1 MAETPTEPARSSLR
15 SSAAPPSGAP
25 TGAPTGGALE
35 RALSAEHAAVYAY
48 GVIGGKTSGALLKR
62 ATAGFDAH
70 RARRDQL
77 RTLITRR
84 GGTPAEPGP
93 TYLLPFEVRGPADAV
108 RLALLVEQRVTT
120 AYLELAADRDPAL
133 RRIAALAAQE
143 CATRAYGW
151 QPKLGPFPGMDRE
164 EAGVDVTV
172 PTAGSESPP
181 ADSSGTADPAT
192 ADSGT
197 ADSAGTPGQEAQPE
211 SSAPDG
217 Q

>member
-1 MAETPTEPARSSLR
+1 MTETSAEPAR
-15 SSAAPPSGAP
+15 APAGD
-25 TGAPTGGALE
+25 ALG
-35 RALSAEHAAVYAY
+35 RALAAEHAAVYAY
-48 GVIGGKTSGALLKR
+48 GVIGGRTSGALLRR

-77 RTLITRR
+77 RALITQR

-93 TYLLPFEVRGPADAV
+93 TYSLPFAVRKPADAV
-108 RLALLVEQRVTT
+108 RLAVLVEQRVTT

-151 QPKLGPFPGMDRE
+151 QPKIGDPFPGMNRGGADFDAAVPAP
-164 EAGVDVTV
+164 EAET
-172 PTAGSESPP
+172 P
-181 ADSSGTADPAT
+181 APDSSASDGSSGT
-192 ADSGT
+192 SG
-197 ADSAGTPGQEAQPE
+197 SEEAQPE
-211 SSAPDG
+211 PSAPEG

>member
-1 MAETPTEPARSSLR
+1 MTETSAEPAR
-15 SSAAPPSGAP
+15 APAGAP
-25 TGAPTGGALE
+25 VGDALG

-48 GVIGGKTSGALLKR
+48 GVIGGKTSGALLRR

-77 RTLITRR
+77 RTLITQR

-93 TYLLPFEVRGPADAV
+93 TYRLPFEVRGPADAV
-108 RLALLVEQRVTT
+108 RLAVLVEQRVTT

-151 QPKLGPFPGMDRE
+151 QPKIGPFPGMDRGG
-164 EAGVDVTV
+164 ADFDVAV
-172 PTAGSESPP
+172 PTPGAESPSAASSEPAGS
-181 ADSSGTADPAT
+181 
-192 ADSGT
+192 
-197 ADSAGTPGQEAQPE
+197 AGAPGQETQPE
-211 SSAPDG
+211 PSAPDG

>member
-1 MAETPTEPARSSLR
+1 MTETSAEPAR
-15 SSAAPPSGAP
+15 AP
-25 TGAPTGGALE
+25 TGAPVGDALG

-48 GVIGGKTSGALLKR
+48 GVIGGKTSGALLRR

-77 RTLITRR
+77 RALISQR

-93 TYLLPFEVRGPADAV
+93 TYRLPFEVRGPADAV

-151 QPKLGPFPGMDRE
+151 QPKIGDPFPGMGRDG
-164 EAGVDVTV
+164 ADVDV
-172 PTAGSESPP
+172 PAQGAESAPAASSGPAGS
-181 ADSSGTADPAT
+181 
-192 ADSGT
+192 
-197 ADSAGTPGQEAQPE
+197 AGAPGQEAQPE
-211 SSAPDG
+211 PSGEDG

>member
-1 MAETPTEPARSSLR
+1 MTE
-15 SSAAPPSGAP
+15 SAAEPSKAP
-25 TGAPTGGALE
+25 VVDALG

-48 GVIGGKTSGALLKR
+48 GVIGGKTGGALLKR

-77 RTLITRR
+77 RALITQR

-93 TYLLPFEVRGPADAV
+93 TYLLPFEVRKPADAV
-108 RLALLVEQRVTT
+108 RLAVLVEQRVTT

-143 CATRAYGW
+143 SATRAYGW
-151 QPKLGPFPGMDRE
+151 QPKIGDPFPGMGRGGADAAAPAE
-164 EAGVDVTV
+164 EAG
-172 PTAGSESPP
+172 
-181 ADSSGTADPAT
+181 ADGASSGPDGADA
-192 ADSGT
+192 A
-197 ADSAGTPGQEAQPE
+197 PGQEVQPE
-211 SSAPDG
+211 PSAQDG

>member
-1 MAETPTEPARSSLR
+1 MTESATEPAQ
-15 SSAAPPSGAP
+15 APV
-25 TGAPTGGALE
+25 GGALD

-48 GVIGGKTSGALLKR
+48 GVIGGRTSGALLRR

-77 RTLITRR
+77 RALITQR

-93 TYLLPFEVRGPADAV
+93 TYRLPFEVRKPADAV
-108 RLALLVEQRVTT
+108 RLAVLVEQRVTT

-151 QPKLGPFPGMDRE
+151 QPKIGDPFPGMGRDGADFDVPAP
-164 EAGVDVTV
+164 EA
-172 PTAGSESPP
+172 ESPAP
-181 ADSSGTADPAT
+181 DSSGADGSP
-192 ADSGT
+192 GT
-197 ADSAGTPGQEAQPE
+197 SGQEAQPE
-211 SSAPDG
+211 PSAPDG

>member
-1 MAETPTEPARSSLR
+1 MTESATEPAR
-15 SSAAPPSGAP
+15 APAGD
-25 TGAPTGGALE
+25 ALN
-35 RALSAEHAAVYAY
+35 RVLSAEHAAVYAY
-48 GVIGGKTSGALLKR
+48 GVIGGKTSGALRRR

-77 RTLITRR
+77 RTLVAQR

-93 TYLLPFEVRGPADAV
+93 TYRLPFEVRKPADAV
-108 RLALLVEQRVTT
+108 RLAVLVEQRMTT

-151 QPKLGPFPGMDRE
+151 QPEIGPFPGMDRDG
-164 EAGVDVTV
+164 AGA
-172 PTAGSESPP
+172 AGSAPDAASPP
-181 ADSSGTADPAT
+181 PDAAGPDEP
-192 ADSGT
+192 
-197 ADSAGTPGQEAQPE
+197 AGTSGRDAQPQA
-211 SSAPDG
+211 SAPDG

>member
-1 MAETPTEPARSSLR
+1 MTETSTEPAK
-15 SSAAPPSGAP
+15 AP
-25 TGAPTGGALE
+25 TGAPVGDALG

-48 GVIGGKTSGALLKR
+48 GVIGGKTSGALLRR

-77 RTLITRR
+77 RTLITHR

-93 TYLLPFEVRGPADAV
+93 TYRLPFEVRRPADAV
-108 RLALLVEQRVTT
+108 RLAVLVEQRVTT

-151 QPKLGPFPGMDRE
+151 QQKIGDPFPGMGRDG
-164 EAGVDVTV
+164 ADFDVAV
-172 PTAGSESPP
+172 PTQGAETPAPDISGS
-181 ADSSGTADPAT
+181 DG
-192 ADSGT
+192 
-197 ADSAGTPGQEAQPE
+197 SAGTSGSEEAQPE
-211 SSAPDG
+211 PSAPDG

>member
-1 MAETPTEPARSSLR
+1 MTESATAPARTPAV
-15 SSAAPPSGAP
+15 AALG
-25 TGAPTGGALE
+25 

-48 GVIGGKTSGALLKR
+48 GVIGGKTSGPLRRR

-77 RTLITRR
+77 RTLITQR
-84 GGTPAEPGP
+84 GGTPTEPDP
-93 TYLLPFEVRGPADAV
+93 TYRLPFEVRKPADAV
-108 RLALLVEQRVTT
+108 RLAVLVEQRLTT

-151 QPKLGPFPGMDRE
+151 QPEIGAFPGMNRD
-164 EAGVDVTV
+164 G
-172 PTAGSESPP
+172 AGS
-181 ADSSGTADPAT
+181 DAT
-192 ADSGT
+192 G
-197 ADSAGTPGQEAQPE
+197 SAGTGSGGAAPSAGAESPAPDASDAPDSPDGPDAAEPAESADAQP
-211 SSAPDG
+211 SSADG

>member
-1 MAETPTEPARSSLR
+1 MTE
-15 SSAAPPSGAP
+15 SAAEPSKAP
-25 TGAPTGGALE
+25 TGDALD

-93 TYLLPFEVRGPADAV
+93 TYLLPFEVREPADAV
-108 RLALLVEQRVTT
+108 RLAVLVEQRVTT

-133 RRIAALAAQE
+133 RRLAALAAQE

-151 QPKLGPFPGMDRE
+151 QPKIGDPFPGMGRGGADVDAAPAE
-164 EAGVDVTV
+164 EAGSEE
-172 PTAGSESPP
+172 AGSEGAGSEG
-181 ADSSGTADPAT
+181 AGSDAASSE
-192 ADSGT
+192 
-197 ADSAGTPGQEAQPE
+197 SAGADAAPGQEARPE
-211 SSAPDG
+211 QSAQGG

>member
-1 MAETPTEPARSSLR
+1 MTETSAEPAR
-15 SSAAPPSGAP
+15 APAGD
-25 TGAPTGGALE
+25 ALA
-35 RALSAEHAAVYAY
+35 RALAAEHAAVYAY
-48 GVIGGKTSGALLKR
+48 GVIGGRTSGALLRR

-77 RTLITRR
+77 RALITQR

-93 TYLLPFEVRGPADAV
+93 TYSLPFEVRKPADAV
-108 RLALLVEQRVTT
+108 RLAVLVEQRVTT

-151 QPKLGPFPGMDRE
+151 QPKIGDPFPGMGRGGADF
-164 EAGVDVTV
+164 DVAV
-172 PTAGSESPP
+172 PNQGAETP
-181 ADSSGTADPAT
+181 APDSSGSDGP
-192 ADSGT
+192 
-197 ADSAGTPGQEAQPE
+197 AGTSASEEAQPE
-211 SSAPDG
+211 PSAPEG

>member
-1 MAETPTEPARSSLR
+1 MAETPTEPARSPLR
-15 SSAAPPSGAP
+15 SSAAPPS
-25 TGAPTGGALE
+25 GAPTGGALE

-70 RARRDQL
+70 RAHRDQL

-181 ADSSGTADPAT
+181 ADSSGTADP
-192 ADSGT
+192 GT
-197 ADSAGTPGQEAQPE
+197 ADPAGTPGQEAQPE

>member
-1 MAETPTEPARSSLR
+1 MTE
-15 SSAAPPSGAP
+15 SAAEP
-25 TGAPTGGALE
+25 TGAPAADALG

-93 TYLLPFEVRGPADAV
+93 TYLLPFEVRKPADAV
-108 RLALLVEQRVTT
+108 RLAVLVEQRVTT

-133 RRIAALAAQE
+133 RRMAALAAQE

-151 QPKLGPFPGMDRE
+151 QPKIGDPFPGMGRDGADIDAAVPTE
-164 EAGVDVTV
+164 EAG
-172 PTAGSESPP
+172 
-181 ADSSGTADPAT
+181 ADAASADPAGS
-192 ADSGT
+192 ADATGH
-197 ADSAGTPGQEAQPE
+197 EAQPE
-211 SSAPDG
+211 PSAQDG

>member
-1 MAETPTEPARSSLR
+1 MTESATEPAR
-15 SSAAPPSGAP
+15 APVGD
-25 TGAPTGGALE
+25 ALG

-48 GVIGGKTSGALLKR
+48 GVIGGKMSGALLRR

-77 RTLITRR
+77 RTLIAQR
-84 GGTPAEPGP
+84 GGTPAEPG
-93 TYLLPFEVRGPADAV
+93 TAYRLPFAVRRPADAV
-108 RLALLVEQRVTT
+108 RLAVLVEQRVTT

-151 QPKLGPFPGMDRE
+151 QPKIGPFPGMDR
-164 EAGVDVTV
+164 AGADFDVAV
-172 PTAGSESPP
+172 PTPGAGTP
-181 ADSSGTADPAT
+181 APDSSGLD
-192 ADSGT
+192 G
-197 ADSAGTPGQEAQPE
+197 SAGTSGSEEAQPE
-211 SSAPDG
+211 PSSPDG

>member
-1 MAETPTEPARSSLR
+1 MAESATENATEPAR
-15 SSAAPPSGAP
+15 APVVD
-25 TGAPTGGALE
+25 ALG

-48 GVIGGKTSGALLKR
+48 GVIGGRTSGALLRR

-77 RTLITRR
+77 RALIAER
-84 GGTPAEPGP
+84 GGRPAEPGP
-93 TYLLPFEVRGPADAV
+93 TYRLPFEVRETADAV
-108 RLALLVEQRVTT
+108 RLAVLVEQRVTT

-151 QPKLGPFPGMDRE
+151 QPRIAAFPGMD
-164 EAGVDVTV
+164 ASGADFDVAV
-172 PTAGSESPP
+172 PDPGAGSPS
-181 ADSSGTADPAT
+181 AASSGPA
-192 ADSGT
+192 G
-197 ADSAGTPGQEAQPE
+197 SAEAPGQEAQPE
-211 SSAPDG
+211 PSAPDG